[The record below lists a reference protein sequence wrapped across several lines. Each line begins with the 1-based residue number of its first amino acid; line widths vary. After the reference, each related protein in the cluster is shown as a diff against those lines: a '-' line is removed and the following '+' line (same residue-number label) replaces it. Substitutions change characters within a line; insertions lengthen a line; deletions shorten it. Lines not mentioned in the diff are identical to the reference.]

1 MNVQE
6 LANAAQ
12 SLSFEQRRALIKM
25 LFSQQPRPQAQLPSI
40 VWVGD
45 LEAGTQEI
53 MEQVNAA
60 IERSAAQ
67 LRAVERGEK
76 VIVGWR

>member
-6 LANAAQ
+6 LASAAQ
-12 SLSFEQRRALIKM
+12 SLSFEQRKELIKM
-25 LFSQQPRPQAQLPSI
+25 LFAQQPKPDKQAPSI

-53 MEQVNAA
+53 RELVNAS

-67 LRAVERGEK
+67 LRADEAEP
-76 VIVGWR
+76 